1 MGVGYVTM
9 WVFAHMG
16 QVRLGKWM
24 KERVLLVLIC
34 RKLYV
39 LSIFLVLA
47 EMGSQVF
54 LERGK
59 RG

>member
-1 MGVGYVTM
+1 
-9 WVFAHMG
+9 MG